1 MEKKSYSI
9 NEAQKLL
16 ENYCAYQERSHKEVV
31 EKLKKI
37 NIIQIGIDQIV
48 GNLIQNNYLNESR
61 FAKSFARG
69 KFRIKNWGK
78 KRIIFQLK
86 QHQISDYNIK
96 IAVTRN

>member
-37 NIIQIGIDQIV
+37 NNKERLKAIIKKA
-48 GNLIQNNYLNESR
+48 NED
-61 FAKSFARG
+61 
-69 KFRIKNWGK
+69 K
-78 KRIIFQLK
+78 KLK
-86 QHQISDYNIK
+86 
-96 IAVTRN
+96 